1 MLKDNT
7 KYIILGIISIIEI
20 IVFALFVYLKAPL
33 WVLIVFVL
41 TLMCTIGGLLDNNKE
56 DD

>member
-41 TLMCTIGGLLDNNKE
+41 ILMCTIGGLLDNNKE

>member
-1 MLKDNT
+1 MKGNI